1 MFPSWYRPHYSYDWR
16 ETLNRVAKTY
26 KVAPEDILGRSRQR
40 HITDARWVFIKALRA
55 KGRLS
60 FPRIG
65 QIVNRDHTTV
75 MHACQNFKD
84 RASFRQEMHTALQEA
99 LR

>member
-1 MFPSWYRPHYSYDWR
+1 MFPSWYRPHYSCDWK
-16 ETLNRVAKTY
+16 ETLHRVARAY
-26 KVAPEDILGRSRQR
+26 KVTPDDILGPSRKR

-84 RASFRQEMHTALQEA
+84 RAAFRQEMHAALREA